1 VAFTAGL
8 DQWDAAFSPDPAR
21 PADREAL
28 EAPVAV
34 GLRAAAST
42 ESGELVEEASTV
54 GAVAGMAADRMSDGG
69 TVVSL
74 VGLTTVLR

>member
-21 PADREAL
+21 RADREAL

-54 GAVAGMAADRMSDGG
+54 GAAGMAADRMSDGG

-74 VGLTTVLR
+74 VGLTTALR